1 MKKKQIL
8 FLFAAS
14 ALFAACS
21 SDEMPTNN
29 GSNEQGGGEETTE
42 YLSSYTVATED
53 GLGISVG
60 AQNSLSVDTKSE
72 SSNVFFDLIP
82 NIDDIMSQFSD
93 YVVEA
98 DDFYIRRNGKYLDI
112 VPMESGGAEMPGK
125 KDIRITTTQTE
136 GDLTIRVQKLDLLEY
151 NPKYNDDYT
160 FEVYIWVKR
169 TSPNYEQDG
178 SADLKELFTK
188 EQKLTWIGGQK
199 NGLKSGIDI
208 TSDSEVGLWENT
220 PDAEKPTKN
229 PAGYVVRYN
238 VYRGLSGYQ
247 EGAYDEDGVYIGPS
261 VNDEGNYIGDGSD
274 LGDTPY
280 IKVSIHVNRLQDDQA
295 SSVVPVYPSED

>member
-42 YLSSYTVATED
+42 YLSSYTVTTED

-72 SSNVFFDLIP
+72 SSNVYFDLIP

-125 KDIRITTTQTE
+125 NDIRITTTPKE

-160 FEVYIWVKR
+160 FEVYIWVKK
-169 TSPNYEQDG
+169 TTPEYEQDG

-188 EQKLTWIGGQK
+188 EQKLTWIGGK
-199 NGLKSGIDI
+199 ENGLKNGIDI
-208 TSDSEVGLWENT
+208 TADSEAALLENT
-220 PDAEKPTKN
+220 PDAEEPTKN
-229 PAGYVVRYN
+229 PDGYVVRYN
-238 VYRGLSGYQ
+238 VYRGLSGYA
-247 EGAYDEDGVYIGPS
+247 EGAYNEDGVYIGPS
-261 VNDEGNYIGDGSD
+261 VDDEGNYNGDGSD

-280 IKVSIHVNRLQDDQA
+280 IKVSIHVNRLQNGQA